1 MADVRALGALSA
13 DVLATVSEIILAHD
27 VTGWIANSK
36 GTNVKFIYLVASRPT
51 VLGVPDSTCPRHQ
64 KCL

>member
-36 GTNVKFIYLVASRPT
+36 GTNVKFI
-51 VLGVPDSTCPRHQ
+51 
-64 KCL
+64 